1 MLINGFLAINRL
13 QELPKLADYIHLYA
27 CGQAVDFMIGKI
39 KFILYEKNYWGTG
52 FKSRLYDRL
61 TPESYFESMRQT
73 VSLLSGQRDLKIL
86 DAGCG
91 TGLLLIFLEDAF
103 KKGCIYYGTD
113 LLSAGLDRVKERAR
127 ELGILDRV
135 TCFQSDLSES
145 PPLKE
150 NSIDIVITH
159 FSIYTILVNDK
170 RQEALKN
177 MYHVLRPGGL
187 FIASCPSKNYDADQI
202 IKESC
207 ELIRIKKGIWN
218 AILKRLFIYPLTKRL
233 GLNFIQYQLESGKW
247 IAYTLEDLAGELRQV
262 GFEVGVSKS
271 VYAGSAH
278 LICGH
283 KPT

>member
-1 MLINGFLAINRL
+1 MFGW
-13 QELPKLADYIHLYA
+13 
-27 CGQAVDFMIGKI
+27 
-39 KFILYEKNYWGTG
+39 YEKNYWRTG

-61 TPESYFESMRQT
+61 TPESYFESMRKA
-73 VSLLSGQRDLKIL
+73 VSMLSEKRDLKIW

-91 TGLLLIFLEDAF
+91 SGLLLVFLEDAF
-103 KKGCIYYGTD
+103 RKGCVYYGTD
-113 LLSAGLDRVKERAR
+113 LLSAGLDRLKQRAR

-150 NSIDIVITH
+150 NSIDIVIAH
-159 FSIYTILVNDK
+159 FSIYTIIGNDK

-207 ELIRIKKGIWN
+207 ELIRIKHGFWN
-218 AILKRLFIYPLTKRL
+218 AIFKRLFIYPLTKRL

-262 GFEVGVSKS
+262 GFEIGTSQS
-271 VYAGSAH
+271 VYADSAY
-278 LICGH
+278 LTCGY
-283 KPT
+283 KRR

>member
-1 MLINGFLAINRL
+1 MLSW
-13 QELPKLADYIHLYA
+13 
-27 CGQAVDFMIGKI
+27 
-39 KFILYEKNYWGTG
+39 YEKNYWRTG

-61 TPESYFESMRQT
+61 TPESYFESMRRV
-73 VSLLSGQRDLKIL
+73 VSLLSGKRDLKIW

-91 TGLLLIFLEDAF
+91 SGLLLVFLGDAF
-103 KKGCIYYGTD
+103 RNGCVYYGTD
-113 LLSAGLDRVKERAR
+113 LLSAGLDRVKQRAH

-135 TCFQSDLSES
+135 TCFQNDLSES

-150 NSIDIVITH
+150 NSIDIVISH
-159 FSIYTILVNDK
+159 FSIYTILDNDK

-177 MYHVLRPGGL
+177 IYHVLKPDGL

-202 IKESC
+202 IKESYD
-207 ELIRIKKGIWN
+207 LIRIKKGFWN

-247 IAYTLEDLAGELRQV
+247 MAYTLEDLAGELRQV
-262 GFEVGVSKS
+262 GFEVGASQT
-271 VYAGSAH
+271 VYASSAY

-283 KPT
+283 KLR

>member
-1 MLINGFLAINRL
+1 MLGW
-13 QELPKLADYIHLYA
+13 
-27 CGQAVDFMIGKI
+27 
-39 KFILYEKNYWGTG
+39 YERNYWRTG

-73 VSLLSGQRDLKIL
+73 VGLLSGKRDLKIW

-91 TGLLLIFLEDAF
+91 SGLLLVYLKDEF
-103 KKGCIYYGTD
+103 KRGCVYYGTD
-113 LLSAGLDRVKERAR
+113 LLSAGLETLKLRAYK
-127 ELGILDRV
+127 LGVLNQVI
-135 TCFQSDLSES
+135 CFQNDLSES

-150 NSIDIVITH
+150 NSIDIVISH
-159 FSIYTILVNDK
+159 FSIYTILDNDK

-177 MYHVLRPGGL
+177 IYHVLKPGGL

-202 IKESC
+202 IKESYD
-207 ELIRIKKGIWN
+207 LIRIKKGFWN

-247 IAYTLEDLAGELRQV
+247 MAYTLEDLAGELRQV
-262 GFEVGVSKS
+262 GFEVGASQT
-271 VYAGSAH
+271 VYASSAY

-283 KPT
+283 KLR

>member
-1 MLINGFLAINRL
+1 MLSW
-13 QELPKLADYIHLYA
+13 
-27 CGQAVDFMIGKI
+27 
-39 KFILYEKNYWGTG
+39 YEKNYWRTG

-73 VSLLSGQRDLKIL
+73 VGLMSGKRDLKIW

-91 TGLLLIFLEDAF
+91 SGLLLVFLGDAF
-103 KKGCIYYGTD
+103 WNGCVYYGTD
-113 LLSAGLDRVKERAR
+113 LLSAGLDRVKQRAH

-135 TCFQSDLSES
+135 TCFQNDLSES

-150 NSIDIVITH
+150 NSIDIVISH
-159 FSIYTILVNDK
+159 FSIYTILDNDK

-177 MYHVLRPGGL
+177 IYHVLKPDGL

-202 IKESC
+202 IKESYD
-207 ELIRIKKGIWN
+207 LIRIKKGFWN

-233 GLNFIQYQLESGKW
+233 GLNFIQHQLESGKW
-247 IAYTLEDLAGELRQV
+247 MAYTLEDLAGELRQV
-262 GFEVGVSKS
+262 GFEVGASQT
-271 VYAGSAH
+271 VYASSAY

-283 KPT
+283 KLR

>member
-1 MLINGFLAINRL
+1 MLSW
-13 QELPKLADYIHLYA
+13 
-27 CGQAVDFMIGKI
+27 
-39 KFILYEKNYWGTG
+39 YEKNYWRTA

-61 TPESYFESMRQT
+61 TPESYFESMRQA
-73 VSLLSGQRDLKIL
+73 VSMFSEKRDLKIW

-91 TGLLLIFLEDAF
+91 AGLLLVFLEEAF

-145 PPLKE
+145 PSLKE

-159 FSIYTILVNDK
+159 FSIYTILDNNK

-187 FIASCPSKNYDADQI
+187 FIASCPSKNYDADRIIRKSLESVKINKGLLNAI
-202 IKESC
+202 IK
-207 ELIRIKKGIWN
+207 RY
-218 AILKRLFIYPLTKRL
+218 FFYPLTKKL
-233 GLNFIQYQLESGKW
+233 GLNFIQKQLQSGKW
-247 IAYTLEDLAGELRQV
+247 ISYTLEGFQEELRRAD
-262 GFEVGVSKS
+262 FDILSSES
-271 VYAGSAH
+271 VYAESAY
-278 LICGH
+278 LLRGH
-283 KPT
+283 KSS

>member
-1 MLINGFLAINRL
+1 MFGW
-13 QELPKLADYIHLYA
+13 
-27 CGQAVDFMIGKI
+27 
-39 KFILYEKNYWGTG
+39 YEKNYWRTG

-61 TPESYFESMRQT
+61 TPESYFESMRQA
-73 VSLLSGQRDLKIL
+73 VSMFSEKRDLKIW

-91 TGLLLIFLEDAF
+91 SGLLLVFLEEAF
-103 KKGCIYYGTD
+103 KNGCIYYGTD

-127 ELGILDRV
+127 ELGIFDRV

-159 FSIYTILVNDK
+159 FSIYTIPANDK

-202 IKESC
+202 IKESFD
-207 ELIRIKKGIWN
+207 LIRIKKGFWN
-218 AILKRLFIYPLTKRL
+218 AIFKRLFIYPLTKRL
-233 GLNFIQYQLESGKW
+233 GLNFIQYQLEAGKW

-262 GFEVGVSKS
+262 GFEVGASQS
-271 VYAGSAH
+271 VYAGSAY

-283 KPT
+283 KKR

>member
-1 MLINGFLAINRL
+1 MFGW
-13 QELPKLADYIHLYA
+13 
-27 CGQAVDFMIGKI
+27 
-39 KFILYEKNYWGTG
+39 YEKNYWRAG

-61 TPESYFESMRQT
+61 TPELYFESMRRV
-73 VSLLSGQRDLKIL
+73 VSLLSGKRDLKIW
-86 DAGCG
+86 DVGCG
-91 TGLLLIFLEDAF
+91 SGLLLVFLEDAF
-103 KKGCIYYGTD
+103 RKGCVYYGTD
-113 LLSAGLDRVKERAR
+113 LLSAGLDRVKQRAR

-145 PPLKE
+145 PSLKE

-159 FSIYTILVNDK
+159 FSIYTILDNNK

-202 IKESC
+202 IKESYD
-207 ELIRIKKGIWN
+207 LIRINKGFWN
-218 AILKRLFIYPLTKRL
+218 AMLKRLFIYPLTKRL
-233 GLNFIQYQLESGKW
+233 GLNFIQYQLELGKW

-262 GFEVGVSKS
+262 GFEVGASKS
-271 VYAGSAH
+271 VYAGSAY

-283 KPT
+283 KTR